1 MESVADLK
9 LTLLLLFA
17 AIISLV
23 LVPSAQA
30 TTTDVKYC
38 GQFHFFFL
46 SLLLRTI
53 LSISWAIEIFNSYM
67 LKGFQIFA
75 FIWVLSISL

>member
-30 TTTDVKYC
+30 ATTDVKYC
-38 GQFHFFFL
+38 GQFHFFL
-46 SLLLRTI
+46 SPLLCTI
-53 LSISWAIEIFNSYM
+53 LSITWAIEIFNSYI
-67 LKGFQIFA
+67 LKGFQIFD
-75 FIWVLSISL
+75 FHWVLSISL